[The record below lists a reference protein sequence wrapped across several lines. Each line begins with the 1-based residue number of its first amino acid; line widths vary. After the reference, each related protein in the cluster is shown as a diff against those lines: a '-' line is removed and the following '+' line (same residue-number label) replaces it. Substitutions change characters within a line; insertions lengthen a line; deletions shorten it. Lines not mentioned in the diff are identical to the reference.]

1 MKDYLQMLDHKIA
14 NQQENKF
21 NEKRYLEGYI
31 DALAEI
37 RYSLRTLIEQRD
49 EEQKKEVPQ

>member
-1 MKDYLQMLDHKIA
+1 MKDYLQMIDNRIA
-14 NQQENKF
+14 KQQENKF
-21 NEKRYLEGYI
+21 SEKRYLEGYI

-37 RYSLRTLIEQRD
+37 RYSVRTLIEQRD